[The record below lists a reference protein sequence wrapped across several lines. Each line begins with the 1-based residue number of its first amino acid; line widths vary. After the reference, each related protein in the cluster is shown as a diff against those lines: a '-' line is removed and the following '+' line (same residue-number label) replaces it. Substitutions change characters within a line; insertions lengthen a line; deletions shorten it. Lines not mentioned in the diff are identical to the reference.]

1 MSGDSFKPGAVPLTA
16 AAVAAVLVAAFALL
30 TGGQK
35 AASLGLTAH
44 GQLVTAQDAGAAD
57 AVALTV
63 VAPGTAGQVLTVGD
77 AGIPVWR
84 AAAGLPSDPLGIDHG
99 GTGAATASAAL
110 AALRAETLSVSSTS
124 AGNGSASGTATS
136 ITLGL
141 PSGQSASARAS
152 EPATLLAST
161 GVITGVEVIA
171 RVATLTSS
179 SGPGLAVGIGDS
191 GSGDAG
197 AGCVLSVRIASD
209 AAWDASVGAS
219 VVASNYASGGG
230 GTFGGA
236 GQDGNSW
243 VRFVVSRD
251 ARYAIYA
258 GRGASLAAA
267 AWTRLASGDL
277 TTALARNARAN
288 VRASLYSASSA
299 GTTISAAVDSIAWTT
314 L

>member
-1 MSGDSFKPGAVPLTA
+1 MATRYPVLDTAINAVTSAGRALLTA
-16 AAVAAVLVAAFALL
+16 ADVAAQRSALL
-30 TGGQK
+30 G
-35 AASLGLTAH
+35 
-44 GQLVTAQDAGAAD
+44 
-57 AVALTV
+57 
-63 VAPGTAGQVLTVGD
+63 
-77 AGIPVWR
+77 
-84 AAAGLPSDPLGIDHG
+84 
-99 GTGAATASAAL
+99 
-110 AALRAETLSVSSTS
+110 ETLSVSSS
-124 AGNGSASGTATS
+124 NAGNGSASGTATS

-141 PSGQSASARAS
+141 PSGQSASSRSA
-152 EPATLLAST
+152 EPAGTLAST
-161 GVITGVEVIA
+161 GVITGVELVA

-230 GTFGGA
+230 GTFGAA

-243 VRFVVSRD
+243 VRLVISRD

-277 TTALARNARAN
+277 TTVLARNARN
-288 VRASLYSASSA
+288 NIRASLYSAGAA
-299 GTTISAAVDSIAWTT
+299 GTTISAAVDSIAWTA